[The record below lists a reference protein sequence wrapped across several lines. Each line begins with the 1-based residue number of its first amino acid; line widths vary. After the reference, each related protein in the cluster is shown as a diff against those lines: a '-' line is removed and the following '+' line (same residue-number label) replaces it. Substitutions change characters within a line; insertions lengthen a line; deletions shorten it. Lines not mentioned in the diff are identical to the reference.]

1 MEARDRSLGHQLCQP
16 ALRPGRTVHG
26 NPDGAGRLYVSA
38 ALLRE
43 IRRQVRRQAAAQAAC
58 AIRLSQFED
67 RILAPPQRHDPVPQR
82 DDLFRRSRAEAPHR
96 EVLALLESRRL
107 SFCRACGEPFRPH
120 AKVSHGA
127 RKQWHRVPAARG
139 KRVSLFPDDRNA
151 ELRALF
157 FETANE
163 LLQSLNEAGLD
174 LEANPADE
182 EVIRR
187 VRRAVHTLKGDSAAC
202 GFHKLSELAHEL
214 EDALSPQTGQGA
226 GSRLADVVLVAADN
240 FGAMLSAYQRN
251 EEPPSADSLRAMI
264 RALIQGP
271 AVSGAAVPAASG
283 IAARFQWTEYEQLM
297 ISEAVHRGETVYNV
311 ALRVDPASLMH
322 AAAFQLIRNVLHS
335 CGTVIA
341 LRPEDN
347 SAADN
352 LEIVEA
358 ALASHQSQEH
368 IAQRCRIPSIISDL
382 RVERAVTPENAEHEL
397 LGDLLEA
404 QANVVSQAAIATP
417 GVPVDPTSS
426 IGSAAAAVVE
436 STLRVDAARID
447 AVMNLVGELIIGKS
461 MLNRSLTEF
470 DQRHARDPVRAKL
483 SDALAFQSRVLDELH
498 KCVLKIRMV
507 PVEQLFRRFP
517 RMVRDVA
524 KQCGKDVALEVS
536 GQNTDLDKGILD
548 ALAEPLMHLVRNA
561 VDHGVE
567 AAEERITAKKPARG
581 TVYLNA
587 YHQGT
592 QVVIEVRDDGHG
604 IDLAQIRKQA
614 VEKGI
619 VTADA
624 VQRLSDSEAMN
635 LIFEPGFSTAAGV
648 TEVSGRGVGMDVVRT
663 SLDKLKGTVHVS
675 SQQGKGTT
683 IQLRVPLTLAS
694 IQTLLFRVAGRLF
707 AVPLSSVVEITRIT
721 DADIHRVDQR
731 EVLRLR
737 DQILT
742 LVRLDSLS
750 RIHAVSAPD
759 GKKKKRNFV
768 IVIGAAEKRFG
779 LIVDSMV
786 GEVVL
791 LNKALTTEIISSDLV
806 SGASILGDGTVVLI
820 LNVPA
825 VLSRLSRATPLG
837 AIA

>member
-1 MEARDRSLGHQLCQP
+1 
-16 ALRPGRTVHG
+16 
-26 NPDGAGRLYVSA
+26 VS
-38 ALLRE
+38 R
-43 IRRQVRRQAAAQAAC
+43 VP
-58 AIRLSQFED
+58 ED
-67 RILAPPQRHDPVPQR
+67 RNP
-82 DDLFRRSRAEAPHR
+82 
-96 EVLALLESRRL
+96 
-107 SFCRACGEPFRPH
+107 
-120 AKVSHGA
+120 
-127 RKQWHRVPAARG
+127 
-139 KRVSLFPDDRNA
+139 

-157 FETANE
+157 FESANE
-163 LLQSLNEAGLD
+163 LLQSLNDAGLD
-174 LEANPADE
+174 LEANPSDE

-202 GFHKLSELAHEL
+202 GFLKLSELAHEL
-214 EDALSPQTGQGA
+214 EDVLSPQIGRSF

-240 FGAMLSAYQRN
+240 FGAMLSAYQRGAK
-251 EEPPSADSLRAMI
+251 PPEADSLRAMI
-264 RALIQGP
+264 RSLIHGSAAPSEP
-271 AVSGAAVPAASG
+271 AVRSAGG
-283 IAARFQWTEYEQLM
+283 IDAHFQWTEYEQLM

-311 ALRVDPASLMH
+311 ALRIDGESSMQ
-322 AAAFQLIRNVLHS
+322 AAAFQLIRNVLHA

-347 SAADN
+347 SAAET
-352 LEIVEA
+352 LEIIEA
-358 ALASHQSQEH
+358 ALASHQPQEH
-368 IAQRCRIPSIISDL
+368 IARRCRIPSIVSDL
-382 RVERAVTPENAEHEL
+382 RIERAVTPETPEHEL

-404 QANVVSQAAIATP
+404 QAADFTSKAAEIGATP
-417 GVPVDPTSS
+417 AAQKAPAA
-426 IGSAAAAVVE
+426 GSAAAAVAE
-436 STLRVDAARID
+436 SSLRVDASRID

-517 RMVRDVA
+517 RLVRDVA
-524 KQCGKDVALEVS
+524 KQCGKDVALELS
-536 GQNTDLDKGILD
+536 GQHTDLDKGILD
-548 ALAEPLMHLVRNA
+548 ALAEPLMHIVRNA

-567 AAEERITAKKPARG
+567 QADERIAANKPARG

-592 QVVIEVRDDGHG
+592 QVVIEVRDDGRG
-604 IDLAQIRKQA
+604 IDLAQVRKLA
-614 VEKGI
+614 VEKGVVKAEEI
-619 VTADA
+619 H
-624 VQRLSDSEAMN
+624 RLSDTEALN
-635 LIFEPGFSTAAGV
+635 LIFEPGFSTAVEV

-663 SLDKLKGTVHVS
+663 VLDNLKGTVHVS
-675 SQQGKGTT
+675 TLKGRGTT

-694 IQTLLFRVAGRLF
+694 IQTLLFRVGGRLF

-721 DADIHRVDQR
+721 DAEVHRIDQR

-737 DQILT
+737 EQILT
-742 LVRLDSLS
+742 LVRLNRLS
-750 RIHAVSAPD
+750 QIHAVTVQETQ
-759 GKKKKRNFV
+759 KKKRNFV

-779 LIVDSMV
+779 LVVDSLV
-786 GEVVL
+786 GEEELVI
-791 LNKALTTEIISSDLV
+791 KALPGEIISSDLV